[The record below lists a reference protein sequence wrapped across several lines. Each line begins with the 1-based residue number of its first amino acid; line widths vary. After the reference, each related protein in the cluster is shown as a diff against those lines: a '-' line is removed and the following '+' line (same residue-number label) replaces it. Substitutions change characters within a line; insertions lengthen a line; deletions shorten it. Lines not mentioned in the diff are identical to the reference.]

1 MALNPAAFQ
10 NPPASALQGN
20 LARNAVRGFGAW
32 EEDFTIRREFPVH
45 EQIKLQFR
53 AEFFNIFN
61 HPLFG
66 DPGTQNSLGNVISNP
81 RFGLSTTTLAQSFWA
96 GGGTGSFNP
105 LYQIGG
111 PRSVQLALKLLF

>member
-1 MALNPAAFQ
+1 MYRVSL
-10 NPPASALQGN
+10 G
-20 LARNAVRGFGAW
+20 RNVVRGFGAW
-32 EEDFTIRREFPVH
+32 EEDLTVRREFPIH
-45 EQIKLQFR
+45 EEVKLQFR

-66 DPGTQNSLGNVISNP
+66 DPGTEYSFGNVISNP
-81 RFGLSTTTLAQSFWA
+81 RFGLSETTLAQSFWA

-111 PRSVQLALKLLF
+111 PRSIQLALKLIF